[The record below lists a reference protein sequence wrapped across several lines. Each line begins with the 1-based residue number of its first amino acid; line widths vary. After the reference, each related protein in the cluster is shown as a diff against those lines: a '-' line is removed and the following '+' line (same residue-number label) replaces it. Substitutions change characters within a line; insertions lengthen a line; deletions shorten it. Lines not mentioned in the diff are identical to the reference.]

1 MLLAPRRD
9 TPEGDQSLSSGLR
22 EEAQETDDEMGGVA
36 AALVSEGC
44 NKRKKGASRVAPL
57 ALVEHVVKLD
67 FQALP
72 FLIGCER
79 ESLQRNADFSSK

>member
-44 NKRKKGASRVAPL
+44 NKKQRSFKGGAFGSRGACSQV
-57 ALVEHVVKLD
+57 
-67 FQALP
+67 
-72 FLIGCER
+72 R
-79 ESLQRNADFSSK
+79 FSSVAFFDRLRA